1 MYVSE
6 GFTMGPHIDA
16 FCGDICLK
24 LVDIDEELRHLKI
37 TIREKA
43 RHAEPEVRGQLEKV
57 MRRIACSQP
66 RVAAARAQVEHW
78 IKDKAKDALRFR
90 NEEIPE
96 DRNRKLKWAA
106 EADRYAAACS
116 DLAIA
121 AVDEA
126 ERAALEAWLVRE
138 DANSSRCEPQKCEAM
153 A

>member
-1 MYVSE
+1 
-6 GFTMGPHIDA
+6 MGPHIDA

-24 LVDIDEELRHLKI
+24 LVDIDEELRYLKI

-43 RHAEPEVRGQLEKV
+43 RHAVPEVRSQLEKV
-57 MRRIACSQP
+57 MKRIASNQP

-78 IKDKAKDALRFR
+78 IKDGAKDALRFR
-90 NEEIPE
+90 NDEIPE
-96 DRNRKLKWAA
+96 DRRRKLKWPA
-106 EADRYAAACS
+106 EADRYAAACI

-138 DANSSRCEPQKCEAM
+138 DANSSRCEPQKYEAM